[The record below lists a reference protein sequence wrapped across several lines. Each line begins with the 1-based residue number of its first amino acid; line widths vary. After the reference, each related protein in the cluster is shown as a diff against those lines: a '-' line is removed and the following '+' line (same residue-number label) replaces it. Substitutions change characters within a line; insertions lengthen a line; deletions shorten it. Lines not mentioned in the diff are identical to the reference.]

1 MTKQEIA
8 QIKRRREI
16 AQSDLDLSYF
26 LEELQRKYKLTNV
39 EMMLALQRQSNVA
52 LAALAVGKKKGSH
65 TP

>member
-52 LAALAVGKKKGSH
+52 LAALNAGRKKGSH
-65 TP
+65 LP